1 MKDEKPFTSLREKYG
16 IPEPSEAWEL
26 SPGKPIIRFWLG
38 ERKCIGVAF
47 QKVASILY
55 EEDKLAV
62 NAEGIG
68 TFLLEGPKVLK
79 LFEQLASH
87 HVSAVKVDKK
97 DLLSI
102 AFIPRKKK
110 EQEED

>member
-1 MKDEKPFTSLREKYG
+1 MKDDKPFTSLREKYG

-26 SPGKPIIRFWLG
+26 SPQMPIIRFWID

-47 QKVASILY
+47 SKVASILY

-68 TFLLEGPKVLK
+68 TFLVEGPKVLK

-87 HVSAVKVDKK
+87 HVGAVKVDKK
-97 DLLSI
+97 DIHSI
-102 AFIPRKKK
+102 RFIPPKKK
-110 EQEED
+110 ED